1 MTGVFLCLT
10 ALLITNASKANTA
23 MHSRAKTTIEISCV
37 YRHIQS
43 HSLAKL
49 EFDILEM
56 HSCKDTNKD

>member
-23 MHSRAKTTIEISCV
+23 THSRAKTTIEISCV

-43 HSLAKL
+43 HSFVKL
-49 EFDILEM
+49 GFTYLLCQKCF
-56 HSCKDTNKD
+56 SSLR